1 MPADYAATLNRDELN
16 DLVSFLM
23 SAARGAK
30 TDAAKSKKPE
40 DDEEEE

>member
-1 MPADYAATLNRDELN
+1 MPSDYGSTLTAAELN

-23 SAARGAK
+23 RAAHEAK
-30 TDAAKSKKPE
+30 ADAVPSGKHT

>member
-23 SAARGAK
+23 SAARGVK
-30 TDAAKSKKPE
+30 TDADKRKKS